1 MRIIIETSWDVVYL
15 CGYFS
20 LVVYFQY
27 AIFTTIMYTY
37 MTKLNPSVGPTTFGL
52 AVTFHGVGHCLG
64 ALAAAWW
71 TNKRYKAKK
80 PLLAGYLF
88 MLLSNCL
95 FLLADHVPMELAA
108 PFIMLCRFLGGLGM
122 GNTSTLRT
130 TLTAHSMSD
139 DRAKAMSVF
148 IGGRALGLILGPGL
162 QLIFLFFGDTGLH
175 LFGPLYIHSHNAAAF
190 ISITLNISAIVALY
204 TLYHEIERNGNSC
217 SQRSIEDDEN
227 WPCPDKLAMFVC
239 MLTRY
244 CQNFTYYAIET
255 LAPAFIMMM
264 FNMERDAAVG
274 IMSVV
279 FFISGVFAITLYST
293 FIFSD
298 VARKLN
304 IGKMNTA
311 SLLIFAIYILA
322 TYQWPFIPKNVVV
335 NTDGTH
341 GGCDYSLYSWCL
353 GLPKASQ
360 ELFYI
365 GYIISFGG
373 CVPFINVGDATLYS
387 KLFNP
392 VGQALEQSLYD
403 VSQIFARVV
412 APVLCTA
419 IYSSFGPQRV
429 WELLFFQLFLVTVFW
444 IAFAHRMIP
453 LRPKPRPVFYL
464 E

>member
-71 TNKRYKAKK
+71 TNRRYKAKK
-80 PLLAGYLF
+80 PLIAGYVF
-88 MLLSNCL
+88 MLISNCL
-95 FLLADHVPMELAA
+95 FLLADHVPTEMTA

-122 GNTSTLRT
+122 GNTATLRT

-162 QLIFLFFGDTGLH
+162 QLIFLFFGDTGLQLIGSLH
-175 LFGPLYIHSHNAAAF
+175 IHSHNAAAF
-190 ISITLNISAIVALY
+190 VSIILNLSAIVALF
-204 TLYHEIERNGNSC
+204 TLYQDIERNGNSC
-217 SQRSIEDDEN
+217 SQRSVEDDEN
-227 WPCPDKLAMFVC
+227 WPRPDKLAMFVC

-244 CQNFTYYAIET
+244 CQNFTYYSIET

-264 FNMERDAAVG
+264 FNMERDSAVG
-274 IMSVV
+274 IMSIV

-293 FIFSD
+293 FVFSD

-304 IGKMNTA
+304 IGKVNTA
-311 SLLIFAIYILA
+311 SLLIFTIYVLT
-322 TYQWPFIPKNVVV
+322 TYQWPFITTDVAV

-341 GGCDYSLYSWCL
+341 GGCDYSIYQWCI
-353 GLPKASQ
+353 GLPKTSQ
-360 ELFYI
+360 EFFYI

-429 WELLFFQLFLVTVFW
+429 WELLFAQLVVVTALW